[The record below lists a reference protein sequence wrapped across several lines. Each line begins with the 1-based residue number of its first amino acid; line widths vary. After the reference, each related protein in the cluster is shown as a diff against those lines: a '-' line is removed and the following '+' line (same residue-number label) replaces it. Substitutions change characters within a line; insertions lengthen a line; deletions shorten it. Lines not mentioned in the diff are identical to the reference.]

1 MPLACQ
7 RHLFCPRQTHSSMAR
22 SAVIRL
28 VVLSLALAV
37 LPALADE
44 PNAVAIE
51 AVKRLKGA
59 DLSANPALKR
69 AVEKVVDDVRGR
81 GVMVELIRD
90 FDLKERVPDLVAY
103 LRKHPGDEA
112 ALDAIQ
118 YLGATDPNA
127 LREDLRGAGVA
138 PEMVATIGKSG
149 RSEWTSE
156 LVRIASSL
164 ERSQALR
171 ESAVTA
177 LISTETGAE
186 SLLRLL
192 GANGLSGG
200 LADLA
205 TQGLQGVRWPKV
217 REQAQKLGGTGL
229 GGRSAPQLPR
239 ERVLQL
245 AGDPARGAMVFRR
258 PATGCMA
265 CHQIGREGVEFGPN
279 LGEIGAKLGKEALY
293 DAIVEPSSG
302 ISFGFEAWLL
312 TLRDGDEVLG
322 LISSETDQEVALKV
336 PGGQVLR
343 YRKAEILKRDKQ
355 AQSIMPAGMQEAL
368 SAQDFADLLTYLSSL
383 KPRSP

>member
-1 MPLACQ
+1 MATSPL
-7 RHLFCPRQTHSSMAR
+7 
-22 SAVIRL
+22 IRL
-28 VVLSLALAV
+28 VVLGVALVV
-37 LPALADE
+37 LPVFAEE

-59 DLSANPALKR
+59 DLAANPALRR
-69 AVEKVVDDVRGR
+69 AVEKVVDDVRGQ

-90 FDLKERVPDLVAY
+90 FDLKDRVPDLVSY

-112 ALDAIQ
+112 ALDAVQ
-118 YLGATDPNA
+118 YLGERDPSA
-127 LREDLRGAGVA
+127 LREVLRGASVPA
-138 PEMVATIGKSG
+138 DLVATIGKSG
-149 RSEWTSE
+149 RPEWAAE
-156 LVRIASSL
+156 LVRIASSP
-164 ERSQALR
+164 ERTQSVR
-171 ESAVTA
+171 ESAVAA
-177 LISTETGAE
+177 LIATEAGAE
-186 SLLRLL
+186 SLLRLMA
-192 GANGLSGG
+192 ANGLSSG

-217 REQAQKLGGTGL
+217 REQAQKLGRS
-229 GGRSAPQLPR
+229 GGGSASVPQISR

-245 AGDPARGAMVFRR
+245 AGDPARGAMIFRR
-258 PATGCMA
+258 PATGCIS

-322 LISSETDQEVALKV
+322 LISSETDQEVAVKV

-343 YRKAEILKRDKQ
+343 YRKTEIVKRDKQ
-355 AQSIMPAGMQEAL
+355 TQSIMPAGMQDAL